1 MNWIQNVTPTLVG
14 LLGASIGWFL
24 KSRFEARRRDQ
35 EALRDE
41 RAKIYVDILMPFIRI
56 FTDLS
61 MSRQQE
67 SLKEVKS
74 LEYRKLAFRLALVG
88 DDEVVRAWNGLW
100 GSLYRM
106 EGDNTPS
113 PAALLLDIGDV
124 LLAIRR
130 GLGIKSTT
138 LSNKD
143 MLRWMIKDID
153 TLKGV

>member
-1 MNWIQNVTPTLVG
+1 MNLAPTLVG
-14 LLGASIGWFL
+14 LLGAAIGWFL
-24 KSRFEARRRDQ
+24 KSRLEARRRDQ
-35 EALRDE
+35 EALRDD

-61 MSRQQE
+61 QSRQQE
-67 SLKEVKS
+67 ALEEVKS

-88 DDEVVRAWNGLW
+88 DDEVIRAWNGLW
-100 GSLYRM
+100 GTLHSL
-106 EGDNTPS
+106 ESNNSTS
-113 PAALLLDIGDV
+113 SAALLLDLGEV

-130 GLGIKSTT
+130 GLGIKNTT